1 MEIQGTIKMISDTKT
16 FGSNG
21 FRKREMVITTQEQYP
36 QDLLVEFIQ
45 DKCDLL
51 SQYAPGQQ
59 VSVGINLKGREWTS
73 PQGEV
78 KYFNSIQGWRIEG
91 QTSGSSAAMP
101 SDLPPMTDFP
111 MDDTDDSEKDYDD
124 LPF

>member
-1 MEIQGTIKMISDTKT
+1 M
-16 FGSNG
+16 
-21 FRKREMVITTQEQYP
+21 
-36 QDLLVEFIQ
+36 
-45 DKCDLL
+45 
-51 SQYAPGQQ
+51 
-59 VSVGINLKGREWTS
+59 SVGINLKGREWTS

-91 QTSGSSAAMP
+91 HASGSASPAP

-111 MDDTDDSEKDYDD
+111 MADADDSEKDYDD